1 MRFGQTKPISS
12 KAIRINCLVAV
23 FAAKKGW
30 IRRGGVGC
38 DRRDPRHRG
47 GRVSMAVTRSSRA
60 FSRSLRSLS
69 EPPGGACARNC
80 RVRTAPGRPGS
91 RFACRAWFP
100 TSALPCPA
108 WSRAIYRNAAAVLR
122 LSCLLSFFARPPFSR
137 QRLSPHLQGLAR
149 ALQRDTGIAQ
159 VPQLFPEF
167 HPFIVAHGFPPLQCI
182 SPTAVLPKE
191 AISPS
196 NVDR

>member
-80 RVRTAPGRPGS
+80 RVRTAPGRAGS

-108 WSRAIYRNAAAVLR
+108 WSRAIYRSEEHTSELQSPCNLVCR
-122 LSCLLSFFARPPFSR
+122 LLLEKKKKTEYAQRR
-137 QRLSPHLQGLAR
+137 QR
-149 ALQRDTGIAQ
+149 RDPLLGADQAQ
-159 VPQLFPEF
+159 YRVRVHAHAFLFF
-167 HPFIVAHGFPPLQCI
+167 FF
-182 SPTAVLPKE
+182 
-191 AISPS
+191 
-196 NVDR
+196 